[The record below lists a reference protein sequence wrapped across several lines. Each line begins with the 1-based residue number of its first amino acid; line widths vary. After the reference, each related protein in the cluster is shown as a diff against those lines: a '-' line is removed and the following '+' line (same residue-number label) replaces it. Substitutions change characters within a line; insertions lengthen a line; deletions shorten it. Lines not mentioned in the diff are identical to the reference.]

1 MTDTGSTT
9 VKSAMRTLDIIEYV
23 VARGQPVVA
32 QEIAAALLIPVSSLS
47 YLLGTLV
54 ERGYLARDGRRYLPG
69 PGLERLQ
76 MRDPAFS
83 LAGRVAP
90 LVRVLRAQLD
100 ETASFF
106 VREEWSVKAL
116 VTETSEKALRYAV
129 QVGTSAPLHALSAG
143 KAILA
148 ALPEEEFE
156 RYLAETRREAF
167 TVMTITSAAGLRAE
181 IAEIRQTGIAHTR
194 EEHTPGIQGV
204 GCAVRIDGD
213 VIGAFSVAIP
223 TVRFDPALDRRAGEL
238 LRRTATLL
246 EAG

>member
-83 LAGRVAP
+83 LAERVAP